1 MKKDI
6 AYIYD
11 EMLRSWG
18 RLNNEFNY
26 LIRSTPELDTGTPF
40 QTKLIQPIN
49 KDIPS
54 ISDMIR
60 VRYIIEQINNLG
72 IIDHG
77 KESRPTELA
86 MGFVS
91 TELDNLEKI
100 YNEHSGIFLI

>member
-6 AYIYD
+6 AYVYD

-26 LIRSTPELDTGTPF
+26 LIQSTPELDTGTPF

-60 VRYIIEQINNLG
+60 VRYIIEQIDKLG
-72 IIDHG
+72 IIDCD
-77 KESRPTELA
+77 KEPRPAELA
-86 MGFVS
+86 IGLVS
-91 TELDNLEKI
+91 IELDNLEKI
-100 YNEHSGIFLI
+100 YNEHSGIFLM